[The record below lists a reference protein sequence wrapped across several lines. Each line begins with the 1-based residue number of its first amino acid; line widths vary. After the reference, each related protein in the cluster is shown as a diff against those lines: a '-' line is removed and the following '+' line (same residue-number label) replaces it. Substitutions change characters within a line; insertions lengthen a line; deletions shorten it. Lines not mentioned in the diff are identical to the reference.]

1 MALAV
6 NDLSI
11 QISELL
17 MDSQKIFVVFAI
29 IGRPL
34 LKMSLLE

>member
-6 NDLSI
+6 NDLCI

-29 IGRPL
+29 GRPL